1 MIIYL
6 NIKNLLLG
14 LVMNTSALAAVCV
27 DDIYIRVNNRFCYL
41 FISLSTAI
49 LELPIPL
56 DISKNGAYL

>member
-1 MIIYL
+1 
-6 NIKNLLLG
+6 
-14 LVMNTSALAAVCV
+14 MNTSALVAVCV
-27 DDIYIRVNNRFCYL
+27 DDIYIRVNYRFCYL